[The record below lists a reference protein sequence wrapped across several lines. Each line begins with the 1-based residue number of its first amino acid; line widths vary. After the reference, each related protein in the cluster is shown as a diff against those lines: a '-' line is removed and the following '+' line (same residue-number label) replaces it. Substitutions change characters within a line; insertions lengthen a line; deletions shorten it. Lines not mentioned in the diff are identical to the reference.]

1 MSFLALIGG
10 ILLLWLLRHRH
21 RSRPGKAPLIY
32 RLDGRRTFDLVL
44 EGLDAVADFLL
55 AWTRSSR
62 LQPQLLLIVLCT
74 FFVAMLPLLHGGWLK
89 PEVSTPIDP
98 FRSEEHTSELQ
109 SLMSISYAVFC
120 LKKKIK

>member
-1 MSFLALIGG
+1 MSCRNNIETF
-10 ILLLWLLRHRH
+10 RSNDQHQFH
-21 RSRPGKAPLIY
+21 FFFSSRSRHTSCALVTGVQTCALPIFY

-74 FFVAMLPLLHGGWLK
+74 FFVAMQIGRAH
-89 PEVSTPIDP
+89 V
-98 FRSEEHTSELQ
+98 
-109 SLMSISYAVFC
+109 
-120 LKKKIK
+120 

>member
-1 MSFLALIGG
+1 MRISDWSSDVCSSDLLRVWHGFNLPLAMSFLALIGG

-44 EGLDAVADFLL
+44 EGLDAVADFML
-55 AWTRSSR
+55 AWTRPSR

-74 FFVAMLPLLHGGWLK
+74 FFVAILPPPHGRAAFG
-89 PEVSTPIDP
+89 E
-98 FRSEEHTSELQ
+98 RG
-109 SLMSISYAVFC
+109 
-120 LKKKIK
+120 